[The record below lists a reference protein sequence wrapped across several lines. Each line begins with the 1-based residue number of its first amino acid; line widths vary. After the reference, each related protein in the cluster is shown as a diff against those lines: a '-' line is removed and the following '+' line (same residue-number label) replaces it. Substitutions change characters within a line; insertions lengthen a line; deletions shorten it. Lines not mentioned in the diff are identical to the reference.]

1 MVLNRAGLVW
11 VGQRIDRENDAWQMP
26 QGGIDENEAPRQAA
40 LRELEE
46 EIGTANVDIIG
57 ETAGWLDYELPVE
70 LVGRVWQGRFRGQTQ
85 KWFAVKFLGD
95 DAEIDLGHGK
105 YAEFDAW
112 RWIEPAQL
120 PDVIVPFKKAVYRA
134 LIEEFSDLIQGLR
147 APRQYEEPLAGS

>member
-1 MVLNRAGLVW
+1 MKTKHRA
-11 VGQRIDRENDAWQMP
+11 RP
-26 QGGIDENEAPRQAA
+26 A

-95 DAEIDLGHGK
+95 DAEID
-105 YAEFDAW
+105 
-112 RWIEPAQL
+112 
-120 PDVIVPFKKAVYRA
+120 
-134 LIEEFSDLIQGLR
+134 
-147 APRQYEEPLAGS
+147 